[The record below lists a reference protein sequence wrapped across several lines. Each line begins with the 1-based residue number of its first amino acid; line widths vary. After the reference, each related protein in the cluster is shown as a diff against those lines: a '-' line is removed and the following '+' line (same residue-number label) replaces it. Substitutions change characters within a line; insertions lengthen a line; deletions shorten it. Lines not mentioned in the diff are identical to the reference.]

1 MPARFLQ
8 NGKIVH
14 IEGAEHNIRRD
25 QKQRL
30 FDVLQPFLAEQ
41 Q

>member
-1 MPARFLQ
+1 MPAQFLQ

-14 IEGAEHNIRRD
+14 IEGAGRRIPRD

-30 FDVLQPFLAEQ
+30 FELLQPFLAE
-41 Q
+41 